1 MLPHIAS
8 LLDPLQLLGALLSL
22 PVVSLILAAVIAVGI
37 AVSPRGTA
45 RRRSRVRLTPSA
57 STAVSAR
64 YTPEHRTLG
73 ITAIAVIVIFAAENL
88 VTGYVLGMFGL
99 SLNGVV
105 GWWRYATPVFTA
117 SVCIAI
123 LLAMI
128 ATRGST
134 PPERPVVAA
143 RRTWLSFT
151 SVAGWVGTAL
161 ALLALTTTTL
171 LAGLASSN
179 LNGGPY
185 VYLEI
190 DVPNET
196 IDPIRPWFYGWAYG
210 IPVLI
215 CTVALV
221 AVVVAALHANAARAF
236 LRPETVVAEQRARR
250 DIASGIARLA
260 ASASLLALAGA
271 LRFIAEAGTIA
282 GLTIEGEG
290 GSDSYDAFW
299 RYGEIA
305 AIGGWVAPALEI
317 TAFVLLF
324 LVAAQLRRGART
336 GAPAHDVAEPAV
348 ETTSD
353 AEAPR

>member
-1 MLPHIAS
+1 MPAHIAS
-8 LLDPLQLLGALLSL
+8 LLDPAHWAGALLSL
-22 PVVSLILAAVIAVGI
+22 PFVSLVVAAIIAVGI
-37 AVSPRGTA
+37 AVSPRWAA

-57 STAVSAR
+57 ATAVSVR
-64 YTPEHRTLG
+64 YAPEHVALG
-73 ITAIAVIVIFAAENL
+73 IAAIAVIVIFVAENL
-88 VTGYVLGMFGL
+88 ISGYVLGMFGV

-105 GWWRYATPVFTA
+105 SWWRYATPVFTA
-117 SVCIAI
+117 SVGVAV

-143 RRTWLSFT
+143 RRTWLTFS
-151 SVAGWVGTAL
+151 SRVAWVGTAL
-161 ALLALTTTTL
+161 ALLTLTTTTL

-215 CTVALV
+215 CTAALV
-221 AVVVAALHANAARAF
+221 AVVVAALHANAARSF
-236 LRPETVVAEQRARR
+236 LRPETVVAEQRERR
-250 DIASGIARLA
+250 DIARGITRLA
-260 ASASLLALAGA
+260 ASAALLALAGA
-271 LRFIAEAGTIA
+271 LRFIAEAGSIA
-282 GLTIEGEG
+282 GLTVDGDG
-290 GSDSYDAFW
+290 RSDTYDAFW
-299 RYGEIA
+299 RYGELA

-324 LVAAQLRRGART
+324 LVTAHLAHGAESA
-336 GAPAHDVAEPAV
+336 APALG
-348 ETTSD
+348 TT
-353 AEAPR
+353 EAKAAR

>member
-1 MLPHIAS
+1 MPAHIAS
-8 LLDPLQLLGALLSL
+8 LLDPAQWAGALLSL
-22 PVVSLILAAVIAVGI
+22 PFVSLVVAAIIAVGI
-37 AVSPRGTA
+37 AVSPRWAA

-57 STAVSAR
+57 AAAVSVR
-64 YTPEHRTLG
+64 YAPEHVTLG
-73 ITAIAVIVIFAAENL
+73 IAAIAVIVIFVAENL
-88 VTGYVLGMFGL
+88 VTGYVLGMFGV

-105 GWWRYATPVFTA
+105 SWWRYATPVFTA
-117 SVCIAI
+117 SVGVAV

-134 PPERPVVAA
+134 PPERPIVAA
-143 RRTWLSFT
+143 RRTWLTFS
-151 SVAGWVGTAL
+151 SRVAWVGAAL
-161 ALLALTTTTL
+161 ALLALTTITL

-236 LRPETVVAEQRARR
+236 LRPETVVAEQRERR
-250 DIASGIARLA
+250 DIASGITRLT
-260 ASASLLALAGA
+260 ASAALLALAGA
-271 LRFIAEAGTIA
+271 LRFIADAGTAA
-282 GLTIEGEG
+282 GLTVMGDG
-290 GSDSYDAFW
+290 RSNTYDVFW
-299 RYGEIA
+299 RYGELA
-305 AIGGWVAPALEI
+305 AIGGRVAPVLEI

-324 LVAAQLRRGART
+324 LVTAHLAHGAESAAPAPRVAESRAAQ
-336 GAPAHDVAEPAV
+336 
-348 ETTSD
+348 
-353 AEAPR
+353 

>member
-8 LLDPLQLLGALLSL
+8 LLDPIQLLGGLLSL
-22 PVVSLILAAVIAVGI
+22 PLVSLILAAIIAVGI
-37 AVSPRGTA
+37 AVSPRAAA
-45 RRRSRVRLTPSA
+45 RRRGRVRLTPSA

-64 YTPEHRTLG
+64 YTPEHRALG
-73 ITAIAVIVIFAAENL
+73 IAAIVVIVIFIAENL
-88 VTGYVLGMFGL
+88 ITGYVLGMFGV

-117 SVCIAI
+117 SLGVAV

-128 ATRGST
+128 VTHGST

-143 RRTWLSFT
+143 RRTWLTFS
-151 SVAGWVGTAL
+151 SRVGSVGTAL

-215 CTVALV
+215 CTAALI
-221 AVVVAALHANAARAF
+221 AVVVAALQANSARAF
-236 LRPETVVAEQRARR
+236 LRPETVVAEQRERR
-250 DIASGIARLA
+250 DIASGISRLA
-260 ASASLLALAGA
+260 ASAALLALAGA
-271 LRFIAEAGTIA
+271 LRFIAEAGSVA
-282 GLTIEGEG
+282 GLTIQGDS
-290 GSDSYDAFW
+290 GSDSYDVFW
-299 RYGEIA
+299 RYGELA

-324 LVAAQLRRGART
+324 LVTAQLAHGTGPAAPAEQAAESRAAQ
-336 GAPAHDVAEPAV
+336 
-348 ETTSD
+348 
-353 AEAPR
+353 